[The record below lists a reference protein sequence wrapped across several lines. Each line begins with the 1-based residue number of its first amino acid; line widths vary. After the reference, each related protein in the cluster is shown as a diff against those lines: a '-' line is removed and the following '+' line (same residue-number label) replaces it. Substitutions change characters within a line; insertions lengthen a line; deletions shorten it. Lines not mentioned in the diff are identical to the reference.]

1 MTRNGEVTSAVGPRR
16 WAASLW
22 LAISSTRTTA
32 FLVIALAMIALASA
46 VIPQGGE
53 ALILARSEHATR
65 LHALI
70 AWGLTDLFESA
81 WFKAFAVL
89 LVTNVTAAALRL
101 VASKV
106 ETGNLVRVPAT
117 APLSTTLRTSVP
129 ERAVDILRRTCR
141 AFLRVAPAAEVVEG
155 ARVTMVFDTT
165 RGGSFAPLFAHLG
178 LLLLVT
184 GAASATTVDPAST
197 IPYGRFEIKDMRSQ
211 KVGRFDMVANEP
223 FQLFQWRAQYTL
235 KTFRRDLGG
244 LGPAVQFEKAEPD
257 QPGSTFWVYLLAPN
271 EFTKDGRTVFFDEK
285 HRGDVVAFRAL
296 DMGERPLPG
305 EGFGASSAAVLMVL
319 GVGLLL
325 IGMLVGSRVPGR
337 FWILADG
344 DVVRLVGVPQQSE
357 DSGFARGFD
366 RLALITQA
374 ALRDD

>member
-1 MTRNGEVTSAVGPRR
+1 MTGPVEVGDSQPQWSV
-16 WAASLW
+16 SLW

-32 FLVIALAMIALASA
+32 LLVIALAIIALVAA
-46 VIPQGGE
+46 LIPQGRE
-53 ALILARSEHATR
+53 AMILARSEHATR

-70 AWGLTDLFESA
+70 AWGLTDLFDSA

-101 VASKV
+101 ATSKV
-106 ETGNLVRVPAT
+106 ESGNFLRVPTRAS
-117 APLSTTLRTSVP
+117 LSTTLNASVP
-129 ERAVDILRRTCR
+129 ERAVDVLRRACR
-141 AFLRVAPAAEVVEG
+141 AVLRVAPSAEVVDG

-184 GAASATTVDPAST
+184 GAASASAVEPDSV

-211 KVGRFDMVANEP
+211 KVGLFDMVANEP
-223 FQLFQWRAQYTL
+223 FQLFQWRAHYTL
-235 KTFRRDLGG
+235 RNFRHDLGG
-244 LGPAVQFEKAEPD
+244 LGPAVQFEKSEPD

-271 EFTKDGRTVFFDEK
+271 DFTKDGRTVFFDEK

-305 EGFGASSAAVLMVL
+305 EGFGASSGAVLMIL
-319 GVGLLL
+319 GVGLLF
-325 IGMLVGSRVPGR
+325 IGALVGSRAPGR
-337 FWILADG
+337 FWVEADG
-344 DVVRLVGVPQQSE
+344 DVVRLVAVPQETE
-357 DSGFARGFD
+357 DAGFARSFD
-366 RLALITQA
+366 RLALVAQT
-374 ALRDD
+374 ALREG